1 MMYTLVT
8 GATSDIGRQ
17 ICRTL
22 EQAGHSL
29 LLTDLSEEALKE
41 TVSGMVI
48 PDRHKTLALDFSDVE
63 NAKKI
68 LKGYL
73 VSDDV
78 AVGYAVF
85 AAGFFSVKPLRMID
99 YGFLKMNFDIA
110 LFSIFE
116 IVQLLSSKKVNSD
129 NLKSVVMISSVS
141 AIMGTKGY
149 CVYSAV
155 KAAMIGLMKSMAAEL
170 SPKTRVNALLP
181 GGIKTRTTSFLFES
195 MGEGNPRYLLG
206 NGTPS
211 DIADMV
217 NFLVSDKSRWITG
230 QEFIVDGGL
239 TCS

>member
-17 ICRTL
+17 ICVTL
-22 EQAGHSL
+22 EQSGHNL
-29 LLTDLSEEALKE
+29 LLTDLSEDSLKE
-41 TVSGMVI
+41 TISGLEF
-48 PDRHKTLALDFSDVE
+48 PDRHKTLALDFSDVD
-63 NAKKI
+63 NAKNT
-68 LKGYL
+68 LKDYL
-73 VSDDV
+73 TSDDV
-78 AVGYAVF
+78 AVSSAVF
-85 AAGFFSVKPLRMID
+85 AAGVFSVKPLRMID

-110 LFSIFE
+110 LFSIIE
-116 IVQLLSSKKVNSD
+116 LLQLLSSKKVNGD

-149 CVYSAV
+149 CVYSSV

-170 SPKTRVNALLP
+170 SPKTRVNAVLP
-181 GGIKTRTTSFLFES
+181 GGIKTRTTSFLFDN

-206 NGTPS
+206 YGTPS